1 MNSFFDSLVLA
12 KYAKKQKAMW
22 IGNVDVQHSFTYVP
36 DTGSALYT
44 LARDPSSENQVW
56 HLPTAPAMKGLEFLQ
71 LAARNFGTKP
81 AYTRVNKFMLNTIG
95 IFNKLIGETAE
106 MYYQYQYDY
115 IFSSEKFEKAYKVQP
130 TIYEQG
136 MREFG
141 KTLSGSIRI

>member
-1 MNSFFDSLVLA
+1 
-12 KYAKKQKAMW
+12 
-22 IGNVDVQHSFTYVP
+22 
-36 DTGSALYT
+36 
-44 LARDPSSENQVW
+44 
-56 HLPTAPAMKGLEFLQ
+56 
-71 LAARNFGTKP
+71 
-81 AYTRVNKFMLNTIG
+81 MLNTIG